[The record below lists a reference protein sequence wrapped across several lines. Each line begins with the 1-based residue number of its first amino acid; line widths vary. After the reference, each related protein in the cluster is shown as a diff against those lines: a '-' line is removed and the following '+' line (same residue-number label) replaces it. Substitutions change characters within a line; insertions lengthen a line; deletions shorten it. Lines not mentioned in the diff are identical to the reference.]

1 MGMGQAG
8 WGLWEGMG
16 RGMIKGIIV
25 VDNGCGDLMID
36 YDGVGC
42 WGFWYNTMPGGHGV
56 GFWVAAGSLMTA
68 DKSLDK
74 MYDTTRISALTTHN
88 IANDM

>member
-1 MGMGQAG
+1 
-8 WGLWEGMG
+8 
-16 RGMIKGIIV
+16 
-25 VDNGCGDLMID
+25 MID

-56 GFWVAAGSLMTA
+56 GFWVAAESLMTT
-68 DKSLDK
+68 DKLLDK

-88 IANDM
+88 IANDMGVNTCVHLSMSI